1 MRPILSAATGE
12 PALLQRG
19 MPEGG
24 AEMVALE
31 GATEISGYKVRQS
44 EAD

>member
-1 MRPILSAATGE
+1 
-12 PALLQRG
+12 LQRG

-31 GATEISGYKVRQS
+31 GATQISGDEVRES